1 MLQTCAV
8 LWMNR
13 HIRYQYSPLGHYLK
27 RVVTLCVSGA
37 CKRPPCTANSGFYFT
52 ATSIMHNLS
61 TSSHTMPVEFTHLDY
76 HLGKDPSQK
85 SVVNLCHPHDVF
97 LAFYLC
103 GFYCTQERSRII
115 FIRGR
120 GTRCVANR
128 ERKLKKKKNNRS
140 WAAVMYTT
148 KYQ

>member
-1 MLQTCAV
+1 
-8 LWMNR
+8 
-13 HIRYQYSPLGHYLK
+13 
-27 RVVTLCVSGA
+27 
-37 CKRPPCTANSGFYFT
+37 
-52 ATSIMHNLS
+52 
-61 TSSHTMPVEFTHLDY
+61 MPVEFTHLDY

-115 FIRGR
+115 FIRGC

-128 ERKLKKKKNNRS
+128 ERKLQKKKKQPQLGRS
-140 WAAVMYTT
+140 HVHD
-148 KYQ
+148 